1 MAAYHSPVRV
11 CSRLYRIRLV
21 GLVCPIRNV
30 LKLHQRFF
38 LPGKR
43 LRAPR
48 IHSRIQ
54 KLQPHLSFLL
64 RSWFA
69 DPYHVALRSIHWVFV
84 WDDFDN
90 LSAFQSESP
99 HESEPFCRAI
109 DYEAGKPFR
118 DSFKIDD
125 KTGTFFQDN
134 PL

>member
-1 MAAYHSPVRV
+1 MRSQNCWNGVQSLKEIGVRIPPVPPSKSLAFMRV
-11 CSRLYRIRLV
+11 FER
-21 GLVCPIRNV
+21 G
-30 LKLHQRFF
+30 
-38 LPGKR
+38 

-125 KTGTFFQDN
+125 KTGIFFQDN

>member
-21 GLVCPIRNV
+21 GLVYPTRNV

-48 IHSRIQ
+48 IHSRIL

-99 HESEPFCRAI
+99 MSLNRPGI
-109 DYEAGKPFR
+109 KQ
-118 DSFKIDD
+118 
-125 KTGTFFQDN
+125 FF
-134 PL
+134 